1 MEEAGFRNCIS
12 VPDGAPP
19 SVSSKEL
26 PPLEQVFFMLNML
39 CYIYIYILTYT
50 LLEYTVICYAIIQ
63 C

>member
-39 CYIYIYILTYT
+39 MLYIYIFTYT
-50 LLEYTVICYAIIQ
+50 LLEYTVICYAIIK